1 VHNNLICSVSHFFE
15 KVFNE
20 GCVEGTEN
28 KMDLPKDA
36 PKTVLMFVAWL
47 YNKRELVFY
56 RKSCVSSSGKLTFSS
71 SQTPSNAIH

>member
-1 VHNNLICSVSHFFE
+1 IVQIFVGPEKQAFQVHSNLICSVSHFFE
-15 KVFNE
+15 KAFND

-47 YNKRELVFY
+47 YNK
-56 RKSCVSSSGKLTFSS
+56 
-71 SQTPSNAIH
+71 